1 MRLRCSLLLAVLCLV
16 AAVTLT
22 GQNISEDEIRVGSRP
37 YVPSAPN
44 TLRVKSNL
52 VEVPVVVRDEHGKI
66 IAGLEKDSF
75 EVQDRGKKQTISF
88 FAVETAARM
97 STTQVETTP
106 ALGAAH
112 APVAPAAARQPRYVA
127 FYFDDFSMP
136 LGDLDF
142 SRDAAMQFIRENI
155 EPGDKVGVFTS
166 STTVFQDFT
175 DDKQKLL
182 DALGQIRMHQKKAN
196 EGASA
201 CPNLTPIQ
209 SYLLMQ
215 TYNSTSDDLT
225 LGIAQ
230 AQACHAC
237 AGGSSSTRQ
246 SQQICVPIV
255 LAAARETLAMSEQ
268 FSDDTL
274 GIISDVIL
282 HLSKMPGK
290 RMMVVASS
298 GFMTQTNGP
307 KHYQEKVIEAALRT
321 NIVINSLDAKGLW
334 AVSPGGDITEQTN
347 RVKGGALAA
356 YQDRLDDMQKAVND
370 DPLVAMAVGTG
381 GRFFHNSNDLG
392 RGFRELA
399 MAPEVSYVLG
409 FTPENTKTD
418 GAFHDLKV
426 KLIGAR
432 GVSVEARRGYFAP
445 SPPTKAEIDSTE
457 KLERLDHQVLSD
469 DKLTDVAA
477 DVATQTEKLENGAA
491 ALKVAIH
498 VDVRGLPFQTR
509 NQRHVERLI
518 FITALFDAENR
529 FLVGVQQVMDLS
541 LKDATLAQLS
551 SAGLTA
557 NFSMQPP
564 AGTYRLREVVL
575 EAGSGHM
582 AALNRTVEIH

>member
-1 MRLRCSLLLAVLCLV
+1 MRLRWSLLLAVICLV

-22 GQNISEDEIRVGSRP
+22 GQNIPEDEIRVGSRP
-37 YVPSAPN
+37 YVPTAPN

-66 IAGLEKDSF
+66 IAGLQKDSF
-75 EVQDRGKKQTISF
+75 EVEDRGKKQTISF
-88 FAVETAARM
+88 FAVESAARV
-97 STTQVETTP
+97 STTPVTTTP
-106 ALGAAH
+106 ALGEAPAA
-112 APVAPAAARQPRYVA
+112 VTPAAARQPRYVA
-127 FYFDDFSMP
+127 LYFDDFSMP
-136 LGDLDF
+136 LVDLDF
-142 SRDAAMQFIRENI
+142 SRDAAKQFVRENI
-155 EPGDKVGVFTS
+155 ERGDKVGVFTS

-175 DDKQKLL
+175 DDQQKLL
-182 DALGQIRMHQKKAN
+182 DALGQIRVHQKKAN
-196 EGASA
+196 EGPSA

-209 SYLLMQ
+209 SYLLME
-215 TYNSTSDDLT
+215 TYNSTSDALD

-237 AGGSSSTRQ
+237 GGGGRN
-246 SQQICVPIV
+246 QQYCAPIV

-290 RMMVVASS
+290 RMLVLASS

-321 NIVINSLDAKGLW
+321 RIVINSLDANGLW
-334 AVSPGGDITEQTN
+334 AAPPGGDITEQTN
-347 RVKGGALAA
+347 RVKGGLLGA

-409 FTPENTKTD
+409 FTPESTKTD

-426 KLIGAR
+426 KLVSGR
-432 GVSVEARRGYFAP
+432 GLSVEARRGYFAP
-445 SPPTKAEIDSTE
+445 SPPTKAEIDSAE
-457 KLERLDHQVLSD
+457 KLERLDHRVLSD
-469 DKLTDVAA
+469 DKVA
-477 DVATQTEKLENGAA
+477 DVNADIATQTEKLENGAA

-529 FLVGVQQVMDLS
+529 FLAGVEQVMDLS

-564 AGTYRLREVVL
+564 AGTYRLREVVQ
-575 EAGSGHM
+575 ETGGGHI